1 MKIEVF
7 GRYMDVT
14 EKDTENRNV
23 VIIDVFRTTSV
34 IVTALERK
42 AACIIPAETV
52 EEARKIGKG
61 IGNDR
66 VLLAGE
72 RNALPID
79 GFHLDNSPFS
89 YVEEKIRNRKIIMT
103 TSNGTRAIRVGASGH
118 ALYVASFLNVSAI
131 VDRLAEQVNDV
142 CIICSGTLGTFSL
155 EDGLCAGFIVSSLA
169 KVEDVQVLELGWAL
183 KELVE
188 HNIDI
193 KEALEQGSF
202 AYTKL
207 MGTGYIDDIEYC
219 LQKDISR
226 LVPFLDSDNCV
237 RA

>member
-14 EKDTENRNV
+14 EKDMADKNV
-23 VIIDVFRTTSV
+23 VVIDVFRTTSV

-42 AACIIPAETV
+42 AACIIPAQTV
-52 EEARKIGKG
+52 KEARKIGKSLG
-61 IGNDR
+61 KD

-89 YVEEKIRNRKIIMT
+89 YVEEKIRNKEIIMT
-103 TSNGTRAIRVGASGH
+103 TSNGTRAIRVGATGH
-118 ALYVASFLNVSAI
+118 ALYIASFLNASAI
-131 VDRLAEQVNDV
+131 VESLARQGREV
-142 CIICSGTLGTFSL
+142 CIICSGTLGAFSL
-155 EDGLCAGFIVSSLA
+155 EDGLCAGLIVSSLS
-169 KVEDVQVLELGWAL
+169 KVEAVQVLDLGWAL

-188 HNIDI
+188 HKIDT
-193 KEALEQGSF
+193 KEALEQGSY
-202 AYTKL
+202 AYAKL
-207 MGTGYIDDIEYC
+207 METGYTDDIEYC

-226 LVPFLDSDNCV
+226 LVPYLDSDNCIRV
-237 RA
+237 